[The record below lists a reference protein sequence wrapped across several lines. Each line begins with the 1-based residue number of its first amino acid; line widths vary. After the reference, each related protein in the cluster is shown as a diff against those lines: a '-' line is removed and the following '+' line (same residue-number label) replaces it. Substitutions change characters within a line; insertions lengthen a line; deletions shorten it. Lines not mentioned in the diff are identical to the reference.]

1 MVMKG
6 DQSTFGTGSPE
17 SRYMLSVPGRDV
29 NGMASSKS
37 LGEIDELGL
46 HDTESEDGSMSE
58 GTVVV
63 KDDGF
68 SESTSAEVEH
78 LHEEVN
84 EEEENSKKE
93 DVKKKGVTVA
103 DESDPESS
111 QGGADSGGDEQE
123 GNATELDDE
132 GTAVILGKDTGGP
145 PNVKMICSVLLVME
159 SKSKLDGVEEFR
171 PYFLIYNSRR
181 KGITL
186 ISSRRRT
193 HMRQGKERKVYIQT
207 GTVMRST

>member
-1 MVMKG
+1 MGTDAIPLQKDTRKHMVMKG
-6 DQSTFGTGSPE
+6 DHSTFGTGSPE

-93 DVKKKGVTVA
+93 DVKKR
-103 DESDPESS
+103 
-111 QGGADSGGDEQE
+111 
-123 GNATELDDE
+123 
-132 GTAVILGKDTGGP
+132 
-145 PNVKMICSVLLVME
+145 VLLWQMKATRNQVR
-159 SKSKLDGVEEFR
+159 EEQ
-171 PYFLIYNSRR
+171 IAAEMNR
-181 KGITL
+181 KA
-186 ISSRRRT
+186 
-193 HMRQGKERKVYIQT
+193 MP
-207 GTVMRST
+207 RS